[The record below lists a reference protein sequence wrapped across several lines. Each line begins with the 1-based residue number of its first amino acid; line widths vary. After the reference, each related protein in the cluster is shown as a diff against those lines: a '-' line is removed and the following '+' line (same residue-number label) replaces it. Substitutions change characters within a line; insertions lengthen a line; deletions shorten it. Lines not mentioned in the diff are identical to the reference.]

1 MAINIVNVTNINGK
15 TVGAPLTAAAPTPA
29 QTVLQNPGA
38 PAAEK
43 LIKVNSVYVANVDG
57 STAVDVTAYF
67 YDASATPAATSY
79 RVANTISVPADA
91 TLVLIDKTAPL
102 YLEQGD
108 KLDFITSDATSGL
121 EVVISYE
128 EIS

>member
-1 MAINIVNVTNINGK
+1 MAINIVNVSNINGK
-15 TVGAPLTAAAPTPA
+15 TIGAALNTAAPSPA
-29 QTVLQNPGA
+29 QTVLTNPGA

-57 STAVDVTAYF
+57 TTAVDVTAFF
-67 YDASATPAATSY
+67 YDNSATPAATSY
-79 RVANTISVPADA
+79 KIANTISVPADA
-91 TLVLIDKTAPL
+91 TLVLVDKTAPI

-108 KLDFITSDATSGL
+108 RLDFITSDATNGL

>member
-15 TVGAPLTAAAPTPA
+15 TIGAALTAAAPTPA
-29 QTVLQNPGA
+29 QNVLTNPAA

-43 LIKVNSVYVANVDG
+43 LLKVNSIYVANVDG
-57 STAVDVTAYF
+57 STAVDVTCFF
-67 YDASATPAATSY
+67 YDASATPSATSFKI
-79 RVANTISVPADA
+79 ANTISVPADA
-91 TLVLIDKTAPL
+91 TLVLVDKTAPL

-108 KLDFITSDATSGL
+108 QLNFITSDATSGL

>member
-1 MAINIVNVTNINGK
+1 MPINIVNVATINGK

-29 QTVLQNPGA
+29 QTVLSNPAA

-43 LIKVNSVYVANVDG
+43 LFKVNSVYVANVDG
-57 STAVDVTAYF
+57 TTAVDVTAFF
-67 YDASATPAATSY
+67 YDASATPSATSY

-91 TLVLIDKTAPL
+91 TLVLVDKTAPL

-108 KLDFITSDATSGL
+108 RLDFITSDATSGL

>member
-1 MAINIVNVTNINGK
+1 MAINIVNVTTINGK
-15 TVGAPLTAAAPTPA
+15 TTSAALTAAAPTPA
-29 QTVLQNPGA
+29 QSVLTNPGA

-43 LIKVNSVYVANVDG
+43 LFKVNSVYVANVDG
-57 STAVDVTAYF
+57 STAVDVTCYF
-67 YDASATPAATSY
+67 NDASAGAS
-79 RVANTISVPADA
+79 RRIANTISVPADA
-91 TLVLIDKTAPL
+91 TLVLVDKTAPL

-121 EVVISYE
+121 EVVVSYE

>member
-1 MAINIVNVTNINGK
+1 MAINIVNVATINGK
-15 TVGAPLTAAAPTPA
+15 TLGAALTAAAPTPA
-29 QTVLQNPGA
+29 QTVLTNPGA

-57 STAVDVTAYF
+57 TTAVDVTCF
-67 YDASATPAATSY
+67 FFDSSATPAATSFK
-79 RVANTISVPADA
+79 VANTISVPADS
-91 TLVLIDKTAPL
+91 TLVLVDKTAPL

-108 KLDFITSDATSGL
+108 RLDFITSDSTNGL